1 MLKSKFKILFL
12 FCTLLGQ
19 NQSLESISDS
29 YSNYGIPK
37 DKYVTDKD
45 GSILMKVNVWGQVI
59 APGVHLV
66 QDGID
71 LATLISIVGGPNDG
85 ANLKGIRLYR
95 EMPDKGEKLVH
106 NINFQDFIDTGNRS
120 NFIKIKPNDTI
131 IIPQKTSH
139 LILKQVGTINTI
151 FSAVMIYL
159 QIRYLA
165 NSQ

>member
-1 MLKSKFKILFL
+1 MVIRMDKSEDFIKSGK
-12 FCTLLGQ
+12 
-19 NQSLESISDS
+19 
-29 YSNYGIPK
+29 K
-37 DKYVTDKD
+37 
-45 GSILMKVNVWGQVI
+45 
-59 APGVHLV
+59 
-66 QDGID
+66 
-71 LATLISIVGGPNDG
+71 LIREYDG